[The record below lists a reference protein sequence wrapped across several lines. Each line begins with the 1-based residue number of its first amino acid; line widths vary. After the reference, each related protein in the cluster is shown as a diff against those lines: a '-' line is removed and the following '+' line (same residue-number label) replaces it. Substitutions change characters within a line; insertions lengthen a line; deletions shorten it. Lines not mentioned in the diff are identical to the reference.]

1 MSRNDSMARTLGYS
15 KEELIGMHI
24 TQSLTKESLEKDFK
38 PNWGKF
44 LTNGEISLDSN
55 FLTKKGK
62 EICCEMKAIA
72 VYDSDGNYVGSKGVH
87 CNITERKQLEAELL
101 VKNEVFEASITANS
115 TSDNEGILTYVNSAF
130 IKIFGYENKEEALG
144 KPISDFL
151 KFEDE
156 AMNIIT
162 ALNETGVWAGEYTG
176 LRKDKTTFAAYGLA
190 TIIKDRSGDTIG
202 YQSAVQDIS
211 DRKRMEE
218 LLKKSEE
225 KYSSVVENSMDGIIV
240 LQKGII
246 KFLNQ
251 AILDLSG
258 YNLEELI
265 DKEFETLLSPEYRK
279 FVMNMHQARLAG
291 KDVPSMYEIEIIRKN
306 GISVPIEVSN
316 TIITYG
322 GEKATS
328 RRLGQ
333 GAQI

>member
-1 MSRNDSMARTLGYS
+1 
-15 KEELIGMHI
+15 
-24 TQSLTKESLEKDFK
+24 
-38 PNWGKF
+38 
-44 LTNGEISLDSN
+44 
-55 FLTKKGK
+55 
-62 EICCEMKAIA
+62 
-72 VYDSDGNYVGSKGVH
+72 
-87 CNITERKQLEAELL
+87 
-101 VKNEVFEASITANS
+101 
-115 TSDNEGILTYVNSAF
+115 
-130 IKIFGYENKEEALG
+130 
-144 KPISDFL
+144 
-151 KFEDE
+151 
-156 AMNIIT
+156 MNIIT

-322 GEKATS
+322 GEKATLS
-328 RRLGQ
+328 FIRNITERKQAEDAIKKKNENLKRFNKLAVGRELRMIELKKEINGLLEDLGKEPRYKIA
-333 GAQI
+333 GE